1 MITYSIL
8 KLCSMFSVT
17 LASAQDASKHL
28 ELGKQMLSSGN
39 LIDALSHFDSA
50 VGEKYFFILQ
60 TVFNLLKR
68 NAPLVRDS
76 LLAELLCCVLEHLLH
91 STGSTQ
97 EDRKPSRHD

>member
-1 MITYSIL
+1 
-8 KLCSMFSVT
+8 MFSVT

-50 VGEKYFFILQ
+50 VGEKYFLFILQ
-60 TVFNLLKR
+60 TVFNRLKR
-68 NAPLVRDS
+68 NTPLVGDSPPADS
-76 LLAELLCCVLEHLLH
+76 LCSQCVVSLSKKLYLLL

-97 EDRKPSRHD
+97 EDGKPSRHD

>member
-1 MITYSIL
+1 M
-8 KLCSMFSVT
+8 CSMFSVT

-50 VGEKYFFILQ
+50 VGEKYFLFILQ

-68 NAPLVRDS
+68 NTPLVRDS
-76 LLAELLCCVLEHLLH
+76 LAAESLCCVLEQN
-91 STGSTQ
+91 TFYAA
-97 EDRKPSRHD
+97 